1 MKTRIEPVTQAS
13 SPELYPLMKL
23 YYVDDHLEY
32 DDVFA
37 KSAVSELISSPS
49 LGRID
54 FLIDDLSGHA
64 IGYIVIAYG
73 FSFEFGGRE
82 AFIDEIF
89 VKKEFRGQGLGSLLI
104 RHAIEATKSIGIR
117 GVRLETTPTN
127 AAALRLYERLGFKNL
142 GRSLLAYSF
151 E

>member
-1 MKTRIEPVTQAS
+1 MKTRITPVTLES
-13 SPELYPLMKL
+13 TDELHALMRL

-32 DDVFA
+32 DHSTA
-37 KSAVSELISSPS
+37 QGAISELLASPS

-54 FLIDDLSGHA
+54 FLRDEQTGQA

-82 AFIDEIF
+82 AFVDEVF
-89 VKKEFRGQGLGSLLI
+89 VKKEYRGRGLGSLLI

-127 AAALRLYERLGFKNL
+127 AGALRLYERLGFKNL